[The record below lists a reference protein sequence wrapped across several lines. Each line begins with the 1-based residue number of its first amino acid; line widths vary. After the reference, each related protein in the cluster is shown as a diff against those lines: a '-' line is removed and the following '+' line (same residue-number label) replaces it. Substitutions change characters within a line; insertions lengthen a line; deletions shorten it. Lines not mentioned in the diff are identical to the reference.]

1 MAYSCEI
8 CGKGKQFGHNV
19 PFSQK
24 KTNKVWKPNLQR
36 TRLEVDGTK
45 VRVKICTQCMRTLAK
60 YQRDA
65 AAKAVAS
72 ETEAGEKKATAKPAT
87 KKPAAKKAT
96 TKASA

>member
-1 MAYSCEI
+1 MAYACDI

-36 TRLEVDGTK
+36 TRIELDGTK

-60 YQRDA
+60 YRDKA
-65 AAKAVAS
+65 VEKAEAPKAEAKA
-72 ETEAGEKKATAKPAT
+72 
-87 KKPAAKKAT
+87 
-96 TKASA
+96 

>member
-36 TRLEVDGTK
+36 THLEVDGTK

-60 YQRDA
+60 YDREA
-65 AAKAVAS
+65 AAKAAVA
-72 ETEAGEKKATAKPAT
+72 AEKS
-87 KKPAAKKAT
+87 T
-96 TKASA
+96 TKTPAEKSPEKVLAK

>member
-60 YQRDA
+60 YERQAAEKMAEAA
-65 AAKAVAS
+65 AAKTIETKSEKVA
-72 ETEAGEKKATAKPAT
+72 A
-87 KKPAAKKAT
+87 
-96 TKASA
+96 

>member
-36 TRLEVDGTK
+36 TRLEVGGTK

-72 ETEAGEKKATAKPAT
+72 EAKADE
-87 KKPAAKKAT
+87 KKPAAKKTAA
-96 TKASA
+96 KA

>member
-36 TRLEVDGTK
+36 THLEIDGTK
-45 VRVKICTQCMRTLAK
+45 VRVKICTQCMRTLEK
-60 YQRDA
+60 YKREGALVEDTKEQPT
-65 AAKAVAS
+65 
-72 ETEAGEKKATAKPAT
+72 ETKKPAT
-87 KKPAAKKAT
+87 KTPKKAAAAKT
-96 TKASA
+96 VT

>member
-60 YQRDA
+60 YEREAAVKAEAQSAAKTEPKKTA
-65 AAKAVAS
+65 AAK
-72 ETEAGEKKATAKPAT
+72 
-87 KKPAAKKAT
+87 
-96 TKASA
+96 

>member
-60 YQRDA
+60 YEREAAVKAEAQA
-65 AAKAVAS
+65 AAKPES
-72 ETEAGEKKATAKPAT
+72 KKTA
-87 KKPAAKKAT
+87 AAK
-96 TKASA
+96 